1 MQEAQWLQE
10 RGLRANEN
18 CATKSIG
25 YRQALEFLESY
36 KASNVPPSEEMLV
49 RPINSVNSQV

>member
-10 RGLRANEN
+10 LGLRANEN

-25 YRQALEFLESY
+25 YRQALEFLERYQAS
-36 KASNVPPSEEMLV
+36 KAPPFGELLV
-49 RPINSVNSQV
+49 MSFR